1 MWESGHETA
10 VVLCSCGCGR
20 KDLADYS
27 RLPLPRR
34 RSDLT
39 IAETDI
45 T

>member
-10 VVLCSCGCGR
+10 SRVVLR
-20 KDLADYS
+20 REDLADYS
-27 RLPLPRR
+27 RMPLPRR
-34 RSDLT
+34 RSDLP